1 MGPSPSAVIPSDPTR
16 CSPRCPR
23 RRWLRRVRSAR
34 LSAAP
39 RGWRRP
45 RPRRRSRDDAGCSST
60 SGPHPSLPLPARDG
74 RGVATL
80 VGARTGREARAI
92 RLPAPVRRRERPAT
106 PGRPRAWSRPA
117 RHEVRRN
124 CASRTRRN
132 VISGPSCARV
142 AMRASMLRSI
152 LFPHVYAPS
161 RDPTT
166 PLMTFVSVDASMAGR
181 ARPLPRSTRSPAP
194 AALRAAGSPHS
205 SARSARSVA
214 IASPSLSAASRA
226 AAPCLPAELTMMPS
240 IRLGARSRQ
249 MLPAS
254 RRPRGRAGCARV
266 VHVVAAAGY
275 CEPIERCDRGA
286 RERGGER

>member
-1 MGPSPSAVIPSDPTR
+1 MGEVS
-16 CSPRCPR
+16 
-23 RRWLRRVRSAR
+23 
-34 LSAAP
+34 
-39 RGWRRP
+39 
-45 RPRRRSRDDAGCSST
+45 RRSLAQGRAARREP
-60 SGPHPSLPLPARDG
+60 SGFRPC
-74 RGVATL
+74 
-80 VGARTGREARAI
+80 
-92 RLPAPVRRRERPAT
+92 VRRRERPAT

-205 SARSARSVA
+205 SARSARLVA

-240 IRLGARSRQ
+240 IRLSARSRQ
-249 MLPAS
+249 VPAGVTTPP
-254 RRPRGRAGCARV
+254 RPRGLRARRA
-266 VHVVAAAGY
+266 
-275 CEPIERCDRGA
+275 
-286 RERGGER
+286 RGGGSRLLRAVRALRPRCP